1 VDEHELVA
9 IGRVGR
15 PHGVDGAFVV
25 ERASEDPARFAV
37 GASIY
42 AGGHAATVELVRR
55 VGGGRL
61 AIRLDRPVE
70 RGTELAVPRAELPE
84 PEEGGYYVFQLVGLA
99 VVEEDGRELGRVA
112 DVEPG
117 VANDSL
123 ALDSGLLLPLVEDCI
138 RSVDLERG
146 TVIVAPGFVPDG

>member
-1 VDEHELVA
+1 VAEPELVS

-25 ERASEDPARFAV
+25 ERASEDERRFAV
-37 GASIY
+37 GAAVY
-42 AGGHAATVELVRR
+42 AGGDVRTVELARR
-55 VGGGRL
+55 VGRGRI

-84 PEEGGYYVFQLVGLA
+84 PAEGGYYVFQLVGLA
-99 VVEEDGRELGRVA
+99 VVEEGGRELGRVA

-117 VANDSL
+117 VANDAL
-123 ALDSGLLLPLVEDCI
+123 ALESGLLLPLVDDCVREI
-138 RSVDLERG
+138 DLEG
-146 TVIVAPGFVPDG
+146 GLVVVAPGYAPDG

>member
-1 VDEHELVA
+1 VDELELVS

-25 ERASEDPARFAV
+25 ERPSEDPARFVV
-37 GASIY
+37 GSTIY
-42 AGGHAATVELVRR
+42 ADGEVATVELVRR
-55 VGGGRL
+55 VGGNRT

-70 RGTELAVPRAELPE
+70 RGTELSVPRAELPE

-99 VVEEDGRELGRVA
+99 VVEEGGRELGRVT

-117 VANDSL
+117 VANDAL
-123 ALDSGLLLPLVEDCI
+123 ALDNGLLLPLVEDCV
-138 RSVDLERG
+138 RDVDLESG
-146 TVIVAPGFVPDG
+146 KVIVAPGFAPDG